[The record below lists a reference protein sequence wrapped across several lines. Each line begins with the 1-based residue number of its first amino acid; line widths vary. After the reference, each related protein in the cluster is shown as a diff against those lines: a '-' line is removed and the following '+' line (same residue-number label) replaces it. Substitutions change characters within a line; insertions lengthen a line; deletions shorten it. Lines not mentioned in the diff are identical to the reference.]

1 MSLSRF
7 WSALTKNRAQ
17 THPRHPDPTL
27 RGRTYAIP
35 FARVWAEAV
44 AMASGDLRGWTLLEA
59 DEDLGVFRAESKTPI
74 LSFTDDVQFRISL
87 DENAQ
92 TRVDMTSESRVG
104 RGDLGVNARRIRKFF
119 RVLDKRV
126 EAGQGTILDPTIS
139 ILKTGVLLLFLSVGC
154 GPGEEGP
161 AGEGMPG
168 GESSQPIRN
177 FQGRSYERHIVFLTA
192 QGDSTLVVQWSFT
205 AQTKPGGVDR
215 SIRGWLARSDTWDP
229 FVSEGWESPPTRVPW
244 RILPRG
250 PARIIVGPG
259 DAVERIFFEE
269 GPRRLEVIL
278 GNLLV
283 EWTGQRAQTFRIHE
297 GSTLLSSGQV
307 PGFVLDMAR
316 AWTAEDPPPGD
327 WVFLI
332 SGDSLQVVL
341 EDQAGEGAP
350 PGGAFSGW
358 GRVEFTDRQWQN
370 LRLIWSDVR
379 AFEPAR
385 RDVPMSWQIQSGESE
400 IEGFL
405 DAVNPFLEAGEG
417 EGPMLPVD
425 ALYQVSGT
433 LILAGREFPVRGLI
447 RHQQR

>member
-17 THPRHPDPTL
+17 THPKHPDPTL

-35 FARVWAEAV
+35 FAKVWAEAV
-44 AMASGDLRGWTLLEA
+44 AMASGGLRGWTMLEA
-59 DEDLGVFRAESKTPI
+59 DEDLGVFRAESKTLV
-74 LSFTDDVQFRISL
+74 LSFVDDVQFRISL

-119 RVLDKRV
+119 TVLDRRIG
-126 EAGQGTILDPTIS
+126 AGAGTILDPTIS
-139 ILKTGVLLLFLSVGC
+139 VIKTGVLLLFLSVGC
-154 GPGEEGP
+154 GPGEEVP
-161 AGEGMPG
+161 AGAGMPG
-168 GESSQPIRN
+168 EDSSQQVRN

-192 QGDSTLVVQWSFT
+192 QGDSTLVVPWFFS

-215 SIRGWLARSDTWDP
+215 SLRGWLARSDTWDP
-229 FVSEGWESPPTRVPW
+229 FLSEVWESPPTRVPW

-283 EWTGQRAQTFRIHE
+283 EWTGQRAQTFRIHQ

-332 SGDSLQVVL
+332 SGDSLQGVL
-341 EDQAGEGAP
+341 EDQAGEGGP

-385 RDVPMSWQIQSGESE
+385 RDVPMSWQIQSVASE

-433 LILAGREFPVRGLI
+433 LILEGREFPVRGMI